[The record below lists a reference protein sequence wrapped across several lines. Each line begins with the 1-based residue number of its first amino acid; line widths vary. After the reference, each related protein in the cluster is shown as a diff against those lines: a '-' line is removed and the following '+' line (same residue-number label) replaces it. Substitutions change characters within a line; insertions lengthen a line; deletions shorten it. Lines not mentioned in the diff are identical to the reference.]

1 MIQQIEILLPEFQ
14 RGFHLI
20 TGLVV
25 AELPRLPETGLLHL
39 FLKHTSAGLCINENA
54 DPTVLK
60 DFESTFNRLIPE
72 NQPFYTHISEG
83 SDDVPAHLKSV
94 MSGTSLVIP
103 VTRSRL
109 NLGTWQGIY
118 LCEFRNH
125 GGRRQV
131 VATIYS

>member
-1 MIQQIEILLPEFQ
+1 MIQQFEILLPQFP

-25 AELPRLPETGLLHL
+25 ADLSDLPEAGLLHL
-39 FLKHTSAGLCINENA
+39 FLKHTSAGLCLNENA

-72 NQPFYTHISEG
+72 NQPFYTHTSEG
-83 SDDVPAHLKSV
+83 SDDMPAHIKSV
-94 MSGTSLVIP
+94 VSGTSLVIP
-103 VTRSRL
+103 VTRRKL

-118 LCEFRNH
+118 LCEYRNH
-125 GGRRQV
+125 GGRRRLV
-131 VATIYS
+131 VTVYC